1 MSPTYAHGQSGKRY
15 AYYVS
20 QALLQNKKIRAG
32 SVPRVPAEEIERLV
46 SLTIRKPA
54 QIDSNEERGEVSQG
68 FDRVVIHKDRL
79 EIFRMPAGEDEEE
92 KLVVPTK
99 LCHRNRA
106 VVMDDGTANPD
117 SMIVRTL
124 ARAHQWRGWLERD
137 DVHSYR
143 EIANKA
149 ELDPSYVQ
157 ILLPLAFLDPQI
169 TRELL
174 DGRCQIDG
182 GLIEFLRRG
191 IPLDWQ
197 QQRSLFQARGIVV

>member
-1 MSPTYAHGQSGKRY
+1 
-15 AYYVS
+15 
-20 QALLQNKKIRAG
+20 
-32 SVPRVPAEEIERLV
+32 
-46 SLTIRKPA
+46 
-54 QIDSNEERGEVSQG
+54 
-68 FDRVVIHKDRL
+68 
-79 EIFRMPAGEDEEE
+79 
-92 KLVVPTK
+92 
-99 LCHRNRA
+99 
-106 VVMDDGTANPD
+106 
-117 SMIVRTL
+117 MIVRTL

-174 DGRCQIDG
+174 DGRCQFDG